1 MLIEVRGE
9 SGLVDLET
17 SLLAT
22 LPAQLERLRLSL
34 EPEIVTAKDLPPD
47 LRARAVAPDGRAL
60 VTVVPS
66 GDMNNDRALKRFV
79 HDVREVAPNATGNAV
94 VKAFQQAGAYSLVGI
109 VLLLLVVMRN
119 VTDTIF
125 VLSPLLLAAI
135 LTVAFTVIGDTPFNF
150 ANVIALPLLL
160 SLGVGYGIYLVLR
173 HRATA
178 NVADV
183 LVTNTPR
190 AVLFS
195 ALTTMGSFGT
205 LAVSHHRGTASMGI
219 LLFVALTLALFC
231 TLIVLTAMQELRDRR
246 NARRSARSAR

>member
-1 MLIEVRGE
+1 
-9 SGLVDLET
+9 
-17 SLLAT
+17 
-22 LPAQLERLRLSL
+22 
-34 EPEIVTAKDLPPD
+34 
-47 LRARAVAPDGRAL
+47 
-60 VTVVPS
+60 
-66 GDMNNDRALKRFV
+66 MNNDQALKRFV
-79 HDVREVAPNATGNAV
+79 RDVREVAPNATDNPVVMVEAGNAV
-94 VKAFQQAGAYSLVGI
+94 VQAFQEAGAYSLVGI
-109 VLLLLVVMRN
+109 VILLLVVMRN
-119 VTDTIF
+119 ITDTLF
-125 VLSPLLLAAI
+125 VLTPLLLAAV
-135 LTVAFTVIGDTPFNF
+135 LTVAFTVIGNTPFNF

-178 NVADV
+178 TVADV

-205 LAVSHHRGTASMGI
+205 LAVSSHRGTASMGI

-246 NARRSARSAR
+246 NARRRDRSAP